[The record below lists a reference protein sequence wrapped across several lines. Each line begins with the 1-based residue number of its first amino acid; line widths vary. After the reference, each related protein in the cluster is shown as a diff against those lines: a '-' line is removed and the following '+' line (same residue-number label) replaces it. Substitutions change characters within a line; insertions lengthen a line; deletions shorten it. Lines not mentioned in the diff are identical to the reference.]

1 MKLKENLKKYCKL
14 LEIVLENDT
23 KGKDLILQF

>member
-14 LEIVLENDT
+14 LEIFLENDT
-23 KGKDLILQF
+23 KGKDLIL